1 MSFNI
6 NEIITGDFEKEYL
19 ERANQIDVQL
29 HHVIDVFEAMK
40 DTSAEPVKG
49 VTLAVRQDLRK
60 RFYASCLHKVY
71 SALMRAQNDLVD
83 AFGTAFLAASSVS
96 LLDETSGSVFGGL
109 KDALRTG
116 EVFDKR
122 PFVPSRSRP
131 LCRTAMTVDAQLA
144 AARRAVAVAK
154 EEVTRKL
161 KESADRLPSQYVDE
175 FKTSLNRSHDTRISL
190 VDLLVFEDYEK
201 YVEFLRGKVSKR
213 LRAAR
218 PDTSQ
223 FKWSD
228 ELTQVQTA
236 RVPYEASDLRVRQL
250 VQRQSEER
258 QRTSAQASN
267 APSGPRQ
274 REEKVKGKSKD
285 IL

>member
-19 ERANQIDVQL
+19 ERANQIDSQL
-29 HHVIDVFEAMK
+29 QHVIDVFEAMK

-83 AFGTAFLAASSVS
+83 AFSTAYLAASSVS
-96 LLDETSGSVFGGL
+96 LLDETSGSVFDGL
-109 KDALRTG
+109 KEALETG

-131 LCRTAMTVDAQLA
+131 PCRTAMTVNEELA
-144 AARRAVAVAK
+144 GAKRAEEAAKTHLTDV
-154 EEVTRKL
+154 L
-161 KESADRLPSQYVDE
+161 KISGQRLPLEYVNDFAQGRTGRNALNLVLKDYTAYVDFLME
-175 FKTSLNRSHDTRISL
+175 KTTKTRSRGTKTADGAFNFATEYKKLTDAHRTYAH
-190 VDLLVFEDYEK
+190 YE
-201 YVEFLRGKVSKR
+201 
-213 LRAAR
+213 
-218 PDTSQ
+218 SQ
-223 FKWSD
+223 
-228 ELTQVQTA
+228 
-236 RVPYEASDLRVRQL
+236 VRQL
-250 VQRQSEER
+250 EER
-258 QRTSAQASN
+258 LAISAQASN

-274 REEKVKGKSKD
+274 REDKVKGKSKD